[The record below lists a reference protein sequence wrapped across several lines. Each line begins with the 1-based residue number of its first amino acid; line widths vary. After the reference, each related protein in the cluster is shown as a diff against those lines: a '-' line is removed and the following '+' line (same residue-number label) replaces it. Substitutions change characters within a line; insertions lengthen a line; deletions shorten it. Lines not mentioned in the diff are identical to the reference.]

1 MNENGIQKSLEEQ
14 LESLKIEQQQAEQI
28 YKRRMEMGALS
39 HDPESVQV
47 LAQTILDRKIKIE
60 ELEAQISPKD
70 QEIEKNREGT
80 IQNSEQQEENQKSLV
95 EYHKNPIIR
104 WMQKLLIKME
114 QVSERMEQKRVARE
128 NRVLEPKIY
137 QDKYQEYQQ
146 IIDTDFSKSGQAKT
160 EKTPHQLFV
169 EKISGN
175 GAYHTYGKNA
185 QSMETSK
192 TIENLEKSVNQ
203 IQKEESYR

>member
-70 QEIEKNREGT
+70 QEIEDT

-192 TIENLEKSVNQ
+192 TIENLEKSVQ
-203 IQKEESYR
+203 QTQKEESYR

>member
-70 QEIEKNREGT
+70 QEIEENREDT
-80 IQNSEQQEENQKSLV
+80 KNSEQQEENQKSLV